1 MTAFSGSPRFDNTLI
16 GPSVTAPTNEGMAKA
31 KLSESA
37 RKTLV
42 ILIPAM
48 GHCCSDDM
56 GLAS

>member
-1 MTAFSGSPRFDNTLI
+1 MTAFRGSPRFDSTLI
-16 GPSVTAPTNEGMAKA
+16 GPSVTAPTNEGKVNA

-42 ILIPAM
+42 ILIPAI
-48 GHCCSDDM
+48 GHCCSDNM